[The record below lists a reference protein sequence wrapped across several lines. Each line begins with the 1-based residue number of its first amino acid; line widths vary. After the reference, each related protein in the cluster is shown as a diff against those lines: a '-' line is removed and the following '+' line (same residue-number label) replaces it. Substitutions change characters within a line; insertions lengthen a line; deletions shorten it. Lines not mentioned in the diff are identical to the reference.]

1 MTTRLL
7 PDEAATRAFG
17 LELGGCAHPGQII
30 ALVGTLGAGKTT
42 LAAAITAGTGSN
54 AAVTSPT
61 FTLVHEYRG
70 GQLPVFHLDFYR
82 LESEHELI
90 GLGWDD
96 LLDAHGLILVEWAD
110 LYPEALPS
118 NSLWIEIDAPIH
130 GIRAAKVGTKAEW
143 KMWKGETGKPQIDT
157 SEPKP

>member
-1 MTTRLL
+1 MTHRLL
-7 PDEAATRAFG
+7 PDESATRAFG
-17 LELGGCAHPGQII
+17 HELGSAARPGQII

-42 LAAAITAGTGSN
+42 LASAITAGTGSLDP
-54 AAVTSPT
+54 VTSPT

-82 LESEHELI
+82 LRSEHELA

-110 LYPEALPS
+110 LFPEALPGD
-118 NSLWIEIDAPIH
+118 SLWIEIDAPTH
-130 GIRAAKVGTKAEW
+130 GIRSARMGTKSEW
-143 KMWKGETGKPQIDT
+143 ENWKSGAQ
-157 SEPKP
+157 S